1 MLIFVILSS
10 LCYTKLDELTL
21 LNTEEYNN
29 IKQDCCNI
37 GQQHFNNYQ
46 LPEKLSFSNSIA
58 IFPAGEIRQ
67 SIAKEYSQQCRN
79 LCYGDYPTWEEIESC
94 FEQLRN
100 LL

>member
-1 MLIFVILSS
+1 MSSAFFICLLMLIFVILSS

-67 SIAKEYSQQCRN
+67 SIAKE
-79 LCYGDYPTWEEIESC
+79 
-94 FEQLRN
+94 
-100 LL
+100 